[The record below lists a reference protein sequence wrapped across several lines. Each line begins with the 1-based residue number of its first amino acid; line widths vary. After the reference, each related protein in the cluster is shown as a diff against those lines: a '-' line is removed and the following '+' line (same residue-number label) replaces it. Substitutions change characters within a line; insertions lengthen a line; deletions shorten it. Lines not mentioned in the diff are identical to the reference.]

1 MIHFKFTM
9 NTISNIEGL
18 EIEPFSARSV
28 ILSALLGLHPPVLPV
43 QALIRLAER
52 FDVRPGTTRTSLSRM
67 VANGELTVTEGEYAL
82 AGRLL
87 ERQREQDEGRRA
99 TTQEWNGDWI
109 TAIASGDRRT
119 MAERRA
125 FRQAMIGSRLAELR
139 PDIWLRPANVGNPPR
154 PAEVIVTRGA
164 IEVDD
169 AADLVNRLW
178 PLATI
183 DARSRQLIHMLTAHR
198 AEVDRQDDQLLPTTF
213 TISAAVVRF
222 LRTEPQ
228 LPDDLLP
235 NDWSAR
241 DLRPLYDDFAK
252 AFDQQLRRFFA
263 SA

>member
-1 MIHFKFTM
+1 M
-9 NTISNIEGL
+9 NMMSNIDGH

-28 ILSALLGLHPPVLPV
+28 ILSALLGSHPPVLPV
-43 QALIRLAER
+43 RALIRLAEL
-52 FDVRPGTTRTSLSRM
+52 FDIRPGTTRTSLSRM
-67 VANGELTVTEGEYAL
+67 VANGELTVAEGEYAL

-139 PDIWLRPANVGNPPR
+139 PDIWLRPANVDNPRR
-154 PAEVIVTRGA
+154 PAEVIITRGT
-164 IEVDD
+164 IEADDTANLVD
-169 AADLVNRLW
+169 RLW
-178 PLATI
+178 PLTAI
-183 DARSRQLIHMLTAHR
+183 DTRSQRLIYMLTAHR

-228 LPDDLLP
+228 LPDELLP
-235 NDWSAR
+235 NVWSAR
-241 DLRPLYDDFAK
+241 ELRPLYDDFAR

-263 SA
+263 SE